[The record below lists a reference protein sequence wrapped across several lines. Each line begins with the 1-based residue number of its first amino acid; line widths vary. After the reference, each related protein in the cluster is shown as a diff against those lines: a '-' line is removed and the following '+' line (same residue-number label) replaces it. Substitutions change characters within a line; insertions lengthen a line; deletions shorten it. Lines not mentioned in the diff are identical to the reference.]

1 MNSLYQLS
9 GRQFLMVCALVMPA
23 FVIAQQDLSA
33 HLMRQTWQSNRS
45 NPALLP
51 DARFILSLPGLHNDF
66 FIENV
71 TYGDLIRQNAEGNDV
86 LDVDH
91 AISLLEPDNLIREHL
106 DIETLGLGIR
116 FGKIFLTG
124 GHALRFQ
131 AYLDYPKTLP
141 QLIWQGNAQFI
152 GQTVSFGPDIQLSGY
167 HEWSIGAAAELL
179 PGLTIAGRA
188 KWLSGVADV
197 STSKRKLEL
206 STSDDVYQLTLDA
219 DFQVNSAGSLTY
231 NSFEDINLDFNFG
244 KFDTER
250 LFSKNS
256 GFAFDLGLRFQKG
269 NWDFAAS
276 VTDIGQIDWKDE
288 VKNYAFQ
295 GIYEYKGLDVAQAI
309 LEDSTDFGS
318 VLDTLEALYQP
329 NETALGYSSTL
340 PVRTYLSAVWQFNPN
355 WKFSGLVHLERF
367 QDQTYTAFA
376 LGASTRVI
384 KLLELGG
391 LYSIRRGSY
400 ANIGLN
406 ATLDLGPLQVMAAT
420 DNIVTLIRPKDSH
433 GAHVRVGVN
442 LLFGRFEQ
450 EQK

>member
-1 MNSLYQLS
+1 MRKLIYIPCLIVSSIIIPNLA
-9 GRQFLMVCALVMPA
+9 G
-23 FVIAQQDLSA
+23 AQQDLSA

-51 DARFILSLPGLHNDF
+51 DARFIVSLPGLHNDF

-71 TYGDLIRQNAEGNDV
+71 TYGDLIRQNSEGKDV

-91 AISLLEPDNLIREHL
+91 AISLLETNNLIREHL

-116 FGKIFLTG
+116 FGKIALMG

-131 AYLDYPKTLP
+131 AHLDYPKTLP
-141 QLIWQGNAQFI
+141 QLVWQGNAQFV
-152 GQTVSFGPDIQLSGY
+152 GQTVSFGPDIQLRGY
-167 HEWSIGAAAELL
+167 HEWSLGAAAELL

-197 STSKRKLEL
+197 STGKRKLEL
-206 STSDDVYQLTLDA
+206 TTSDDVYQLELDA
-219 DFQVNSAGSLTY
+219 DFQVNSAGSLSY
-231 NSFEDINLDFNFG
+231 NSFEDISLDFDFG
-244 KFDTER
+244 KFDTDR

-309 LEDSTDFGS
+309 LDDSTDFGS

-329 NETALGYSSTL
+329 TETAIAYSTTL
-340 PVRTYLSAVWQFNPN
+340 PMRSYLSAVWQYSPN
-355 WKFSGLVHLERF
+355 WTFSGLVHVERYR
-367 QDQTYTAFA
+367 DQTFTAFA
-376 LGASTRVI
+376 VGASTRLI
-384 KLLELGG
+384 KLLEIGG
-391 LYSIRRGSY
+391 VYSLRKDSY

-406 ATLDLGPLQVMAAT
+406 ATLTLGPLQVMAAT
-420 DNIVTLIRPKDSH
+420 DNVLTLVRPKASH
-433 GAHVRVGVN
+433 GAHVRVGIN
-442 LLFGRFEQ
+442 LLFGKIDRE
-450 EQK
+450 E

>member
-1 MNSLYQLS
+1 MRKLIYISCLIAGS
-9 GRQFLMVCALVMPA
+9 IIMPTLA
-23 FVIAQQDLSA
+23 GAQQDLSA

-51 DARFILSLPGLHNDF
+51 DARFIVSLPGLHNDF

-71 TYGDLIRQNAEGNDV
+71 TYGDLIRQNAEGKDV

-91 AISLLEPDNLIREHL
+91 AISLLETNNLIRENL

-116 FGKIFLTG
+116 FGKIALMG

-131 AYLDYPKTLP
+131 AHLDYPKTLP
-141 QLIWQGNAQFI
+141 QLVWQGNAQFI
-152 GQTVSFGPDIQLSGY
+152 GQTVSFGPDIQLRGY
-167 HEWSIGAAAELL
+167 HEWSLGAAAELL
-179 PGLTIAGRA
+179 PGLTLAGRA

-206 STSDDVYQLTLDA
+206 TTSDDVYQLELDA
-219 DFQVNSAGSLTY
+219 DFQVNSAGSLRY
-231 NSFEDINLDFNFG
+231 NSFEDISLDFNFG
-244 KFDTER
+244 EFDTER
-250 LFSKNS
+250 FFSKNS

-288 VKNYAFQ
+288 VKNYSFQ

-309 LEDSTDFGS
+309 LDDSTDFGS

-329 NETALGYSSTL
+329 SETAIAYSTTL
-340 PVRTYLSAVWQFNPN
+340 PMRSYLSAVWQYNPN
-355 WKFSGLVHLERF
+355 WRFSGLVHIERF
-367 QDQTYTAFA
+367 EDRTFTAFA
-376 LGASTRVI
+376 VGASAR
-384 KLLELGG
+384 LLEMLEVGG
-391 LYSIRRGSY
+391 VYSVRKDSY

-406 ATLDLGPLQVMAAT
+406 ATLNLGPVQVMAAT
-420 DNIVTLIRPKDSH
+420 DNILTLVSPKTSH

-442 LLFGRFEQ
+442 LLFGKFEQ
-450 EQK
+450 DE